1 METPLTHLMIPPSR
15 FDWKIQ
21 TFSSFEEAET
31 FELRERKSQTGEE
44 RLRITEFLRA
54 THYGYAESGIEPR
67 LERTLKVLPFP

>member
-1 METPLTHLMIPPSR
+1 MTSLSR
-15 FDWKIQ
+15 SDWKIE
-21 TFSSFEEAET
+21 SFTSFDEAEASD
-31 FELRERKSQTGEE
+31 LRERATQTGEE